1 MLKMGLRNQPHLFKE
16 ELPDNDR
23 RLSDRREVRKAMAD
37 IELRRLVIKAF
48 HMTDVEFGDENKIT
62 TDGKMTLNNDCLAA
76 LQEKYSE
83 VIDKID
89 IQIIKPGDH
98 DRYTNTIM
106 DIIPISVKVLGKC
119 GEGITHTITGVY
131 VMPTGV
137 DTEGKQ
143 AHEFGSSE
151 GNLKDMLYLNRAGT
165 PADDDYIISFDITFK
180 KGMGQERHA
189 IIDAYRMVEEWMGT
203 FREQLKKFEG
213 TKCTERHEYYDRI
226 RPGQKKVLVIKE
238 MISHGAMLDTWIFP
252 DQPSG
257 VEGGKSLIDYGGTPI
272 MLTPNEFRDGAI
284 KAMN

>member
-1 MLKMGLRNQPHLFKE
+1 MITRFDDLDVYFI
-16 ELPDNDR
+16 NDFA
-23 RLSDRREVRKAMAD
+23 V
-37 IELRRLVIKAF
+37 F
-48 HMTDVEFGDENKIT
+48 CGQ
-62 TDGKMTLNNDCLAA
+62 G
-76 LQEKYSE
+76 
-83 VIDKID
+83 
-89 IQIIKPGDH
+89 IKPGDH

-137 DTEGKQ
+137 DVDGEQ

-165 PADDDYIISFDITFK
+165 PADDDFIISFDITFK
-180 KGMGQERHA
+180 KGMGQERYA
-189 IIDAYRMVEEWMGT
+189 VIDAYRMVEEWMNE
-203 FREQLKKFEG
+203 FRPQLKKFEG
-213 TKCTERHEYYDRI
+213 SKCTERHEYYDRI

-238 MISHGAMLDTWIFP
+238 MIAHGAMP
-252 DQPSG
+252 
-257 VEGGKSLIDYGGTPI
+257 V

>member
-1 MLKMGLRNQPHLFKE
+1 MGLRNQPHLFKE
-16 ELPDNDR
+16 ELPDQYR
-23 RLSDRREVRKAMAD
+23 RLSDRREVRKIMAD

-48 HMTDVEFGDENKIT
+48 HMTDVEFGDDNKIT
-62 TDGKMTLNNDCLAA
+62 TDGKMTLNKDCLAA
-76 LQEKYSE
+76 LQQKYSE

-89 IQIIKPGDH
+89 IQIIEPGDH

>member
-1 MLKMGLRNQPHLFKE
+1 
-16 ELPDNDR
+16 
-23 RLSDRREVRKAMAD
+23 MAD

-62 TDGKMTLNNDCLAA
+62 TGGSMTITKDGLDA
-76 LQEKYSE
+76 LLGKRSE
-83 VIDKID
+83 IIEKID
-89 IQIIKPGDH
+89 LQIIKPGDH

-165 PADDDYIISFDITFK
+165 PADDDFIISFDITFK

-189 IIDAYRMVEEWMGT
+189 IIDAYRMIEEWMGT
-203 FREQLKKFEG
+203 FRE
-213 TKCTERHEYYDRI
+213 
-226 RPGQKKVLVIKE
+226 
-238 MISHGAMLDTWIFP
+238 
-252 DQPSG
+252 
-257 VEGGKSLIDYGGTPI
+257 
-272 MLTPNEFRDGAI
+272 
-284 KAMN
+284 

>member
-1 MLKMGLRNQPHLFKE
+1 
-16 ELPDNDR
+16 
-23 RLSDRREVRKAMAD
+23 MAAND
-37 IELRRLVIKAF
+37 IELRRLVIRSF
-48 HMTDVEFGDENKIT
+48 HMTEVTMGEENRIT
-62 TDGKMTLNNDCLAA
+62 TGGKMTISSDGLAA
-76 LQEKYSE
+76 LAEKYSE
-83 VIDKID
+83 VIEKID
-89 IQIIKPGDH
+89 LQVIDPGDH

-137 DTEGKQ
+137 DVDGEQ

-189 IIDAYRMVEEWMGT
+189 IIKAYRAVEEWMSV
-203 FREQLKKFEG
+203 FRAQLKKFRGADASE
-213 TKCTERHEYYDRI
+213 KHEYYDRI

-238 MISHGAMLDTWIFP
+238 MIAHGAMLDTWIFP
-252 DQPSG
+252 DEPSG
-257 VEGGKSLIDYGGTPI
+257 VAGGKSLIDYGCTPI

-284 KAMN
+284 HSMN

>member
-1 MLKMGLRNQPHLFKE
+1 ME
-16 ELPDNDR
+16 
-23 RLSDRREVRKAMAD
+23 D

-48 HMTDVEFGDENKIT
+48 HMDDVEFGDENKIT
-62 TDGKMTLNNDCLAA
+62 TGGKMTITKDGLDALAA
-76 LQEKYSE
+76 KYSE
-83 VIDKID
+83 VIEKID

-137 DTEGKQ
+137 DVDGEQ

-151 GNLKDMLYLNRAGT
+151 GNLKDMLYLNRAG
-165 PADDDYIISFDITFK
+165 
-180 KGMGQERHA
+180 
-189 IIDAYRMVEEWMGT
+189 IIDAYRMVEEWMNE
-203 FREQLKKFEG
+203 FRPQLKKFEG

-226 RPGQKKVLVIKE
+226 RKGQKKVLVIKE
-238 MISHGAMLDTWIFP
+238 MIAHGAMLDTWIFP

-257 VEGGKSLIDYGGTPI
+257 VEGGKSLIDYGAMPV

>member
-1 MLKMGLRNQPHLFKE
+1 
-16 ELPDNDR
+16 
-23 RLSDRREVRKAMAD
+23 MAED

-48 HMTDVEFGDENKIT
+48 HMNDVSFGDADKIT
-62 TDGKMTLNNDCLAA
+62 TDGKMTITKDGLDALAA
-76 LQEKYSE
+76 KHSE

-137 DTEGKQ
+137 DVDGEQ

-180 KGMGQERHA
+180 KGMAQERYA
-189 IIDAYRMVEEWMGT
+189 IIDAYRMVEEWMNE
-203 FREQLKKFEG
+203 FRAQLKKFEG
-213 TKCTERHEYYDRI
+213 RLCSERHEYYDRI

-238 MISHGAMLDTWIFP
+238 MIAHGAMLDTWIFP

-257 VEGGKSLIDYGGTPI
+257 VEGGKSLIDYGAMPV

>member
-1 MLKMGLRNQPHLFKE
+1 
-16 ELPDNDR
+16 
-23 RLSDRREVRKAMAD
+23 MAD

-62 TDGKMTLNNDCLAA
+62 TGGSMTINKDGLDA
-76 LQEKYSE
+76 LLGKRSE
-83 VIDKID
+83 IIEKID
-89 IQIIKPGDH
+89 LQIIKPGDH

-151 GNLKDMLYLNRAGT
+151 GNLKDMLYLGRAGT
-165 PADDDYIISFDITFK
+165 PAEDDFIISFDITFK
-180 KGMGQERHA
+180 KGMGQERFA
-189 IIDAYRMVEEWMGT
+189 IIEAYRMIEEWMGT

-226 RPGQKKVLVIKE
+226 REGQKKILVIKE
-238 MISHGAMLDTWIFP
+238 MIAHGAMLDTWIFP
-252 DQPSG
+252 NEPSG
-257 VEGGKSLIDYGGTPI
+257 VEGGKSLIEYGCTPI